1 MSNETHGEPADS
13 SELLPK
19 KKRQVSRGLPTFLQ
33 GGKFVM
39 IFGAQRPPNAVGSSE
54 EAKTE
59 INTDSISH
67 VDSADEATD
76 NTVSGSSA

>member
-1 MSNETHGEPADS
+1 MSNGTPGEPTDS

-19 KKRQVSRGLPTFLQ
+19 KKRQVSRGLPIFLQ
-33 GGKFVM
+33 GGRFVV
-39 IFGAQRPPNAVGSSE
+39 IFGAQRPPNAVGRSE

-59 INTDSISH
+59 INADAKSH
-67 VDSADEATD
+67 VDSADDATD